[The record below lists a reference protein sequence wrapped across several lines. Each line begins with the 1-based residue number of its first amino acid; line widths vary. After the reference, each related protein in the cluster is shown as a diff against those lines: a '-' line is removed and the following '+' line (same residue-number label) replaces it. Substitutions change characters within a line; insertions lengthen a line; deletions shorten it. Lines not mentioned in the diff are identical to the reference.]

1 MAHIRRYDYFANILQ
16 TVVEILGFYHPAVWW
31 VSNRIRIEREN
42 CCDDLAVSICG
53 SSLQYARALTSMEE
67 MRHSRTDLAMAA
79 SGGSLMARIA
89 RLLGRPAVDDRRFA
103 WLPGLIAL
111 LLVAGIL
118 IPPALVFAAPD
129 ATPALPPVAESN
141 GVRLTPAEA
150 NAPNDS
156 GQTVTMAQPEDGT
169 ESQDKAYVLV
179 DFTIARALFDA
190 PLDQETML
198 LIVNILAAE
207 RPQIAGAD
215 PKSKLTLG
223 EVLKTYVT
231 RQSLSQETGQAL
243 LELLQTRGFVNI
255 LSRPKVTTTD
265 GDQARVRIGYEQPIV
280 PPSQGSDTVDANAI
294 ERIECGT
301 SIYMTTH
308 VEQNKYVTL
317 DMTVRMA
324 DPVPQEQSSDLPII
338 RTMEI
343 ASTVTV
349 PDNRCFWLLVEPGGD
364 PNAPDRD
371 PESMLVVF
379 RPSIVRSAS
388 VPADEAAAQTPQSD
402 KRPRQVLLDARVV
415 AMEGGDLPNVG
426 VEWAHPTMQQGQLD
440 NAADWFS
447 RIGIGYSPDRVFTD
461 ALMARLSQL
470 EASNH
475 ARLISNPQVVAQDG
489 HRARLRSVQE
499 EWFLISD
506 PGTDSPSEL
515 QRIESGTALSV
526 TPRIDEKDQ
535 ITLDI
540 EFEVSN
546 TLPRHPDDNLPIV
559 TRRMAKNAVTIKD
572 GGTVA
577 IAGLGKS
584 PFGQSS
590 QPARGNRDLRDG
602 HAHFGGRAG
611 NPTRF
616 TSSQNRWILRGRSPL
631 GPHRTTAGHGREA
644 RVCGLGPAGSGVV
657 GEHRHDGTRPH
668 CLPADACS
676 RPPNRSEK
684 QGPSDGVSEQTAG
697 AAHRIGAGVRQMCR
711 PASDRGQRDW
721 CLVTA
726 TDKTSTIKHHDHVR
740 RRRPHRC
747 IDADQQAFRR
757 QTRHRRHSQAAAD
770 HDRVGRCVCRRGDSA
785 GPQGHLVRL
794 HAIGR
799 G

>member
-1 MAHIRRYDYFANILQ
+1 
-16 TVVEILGFYHPAVWW
+16 
-31 VSNRIRIEREN
+31 
-42 CCDDLAVSICG
+42 
-53 SSLQYARALTSMEE
+53 MEE
-67 MRHSRTDLAMAA
+67 IRHSRTDLAMAA

-111 LLVAGIL
+111 LLVAGII
-118 IPPALVFAAPD
+118 IPAALVFAAPG
-129 ATPALPPVAESN
+129 ASPALPPVAESN
-141 GVRLTPAEA
+141 GVALDAAEA

-156 GQTVTMAQPEDGT
+156 GQAVAMAQPVDST

-179 DFTIARALFDA
+179 DFTIARTLLDA

-198 LIVNILAAE
+198 LIVNTLAAE

-215 PKSKLTLG
+215 SKSKLTLG
-223 EVLKTYVT
+223 EMLKTYVT

-255 LSRPKVTTTD
+255 LSRPNVTTTD
-265 GDQARVRIGYEQPIV
+265 GDQAQVRIGYEQPIV
-280 PPSQGSDTVDANAI
+280 PPSQGSDPVDANAI

-402 KRPRQVLLDARVV
+402 ERPRQVLLDARVV
-415 AMEGGDLPNVG
+415 AIEGGGLPNVG
-426 VEWAHPTMQQGQLD
+426 VEWAYPTTQQGQLD
-440 NAADWFS
+440 NTADWFS
-447 RIGIGYSPDRVFTD
+447 RIGIGYSPDKVFTD

-475 ARLISNPQVVAQDG
+475 AKLISNPQVVAQDG
-489 HRARLRSVQE
+489 HPARLRSVQE

-540 EFEVSN
+540 EFELSN

-590 QPARGNRDLRDG
+590 QPTGEIAIFVTAQLISE
-602 HAHFGGRAG
+602 AG
-611 NPTRF
+611 LIPTRLD
-616 TSSQNRWILRGRSPL
+616 R
-631 GPHRTTAGHGREA
+631 
-644 RVCGLGPAGSGVV
+644 
-657 GEHRHDGTRPH
+657 TRP
-668 CLPADACS
+668 A
-676 RPPNRSEK
+676 
-684 QGPSDGVSEQTAG
+684 AG
-697 AAHRIGAGVRQMCR
+697 RCE
-711 PASDRGQRDW
+711 
-721 CLVTA
+721 
-726 TDKTSTIKHHDHVR
+726 IKHHGHVR
-740 RRRPHRC
+740 RRRPHRR
-747 IDADQQAFRR
+747 IDADQQAFRVKITIDATVKPQPITAELVDTSVEEAIR
-757 QTRHRRHSQAAAD
+757 QALTGTPYAVTRLTEDDPPVYLIHRPITVRVQRHSI
-770 HDRVGRCVCRRGDSA
+770 GCELCRISRPWRKCRSS
-785 GPQGHLVRL
+785 
-794 HAIGR
+794 
-799 G
+799 